1 MRGFQCRRNAILFL
15 DSRDSLTVSYVVSE
29 MSVPYLEEWLA
40 GRAQEDQRLYE
51 QYGKPLEQEHTG
63 KFVAIGSDGQCI
75 LDSDEL
81 ALAVQAL
88 SRFGRGNFA
97 LRRIGYDAE
106 IRWRRSIL

>member
-1 MRGFQCRRNAILFL
+1 MTDHAAWMARRA
-15 DSRDSLTVSYVVSE
+15 
-29 MSVPYLEEWLA
+29 EE
-40 GRAQEDQRLYE
+40 DDRLYKK
-51 QYGKPLEQEHTG
+51 YGKPLEQGHSGE
-63 KFVAIGSDGQCI
+63 FVAIGPDGQYI

-106 IRWRRSIL
+106 IRWRRSAL